1 MMKPLSMMAVAPST
15 PMAGDEEQEALG
27 FRHCHQQLNSLSQ
40 EIFKAS
46 AQLGAVVNALHARGL
61 VDDEELAAGRAAEEQ
76 RLAAV
81 FQEKEIG
88 VQIDAQT
95 GDKYAIPADSLPQ
108 IDCASR
114 YHLCHG
120 ACCSLRFPLSKQ
132 DLDEGVVRWEYGRP
146 YMIRHADD
154 HACAHKDRE
163 TNRCTVYEHRPGIC
177 RLYDCCTDE
186 RIWQD
191 FDRGIVNPLLF
202 AALPDGQRRPL
213 FNPAPS
219 AASDVS
225 AVSAISQ
232 GNASAA
238 SSPIA

>member
-1 MMKPLSMMAVAPST
+1 MMKPLSMMAAAPNT
-15 PMAGDEEQEALG
+15 PMAGDELQETLG

-61 VDDEELAAGRAAEEQ
+61 LDEEELDAGRAAEEQ

-95 GDKYAIPADSLPQ
+95 GDKYAIPTDHLPQ

-114 YHLCHG
+114 YHLCHA

-154 HACAHKDRE
+154 HACAHKDRD
-163 TNRCTVYEHRPGIC
+163 TNRCTIYENRPGIC
-177 RLYDCCTDE
+177 RLYDCRKDE

-191 FDRGIVNPLLF
+191 FDRGIINPLLF
-202 AALPDGQRRPL
+202 VALPDGQSRPS
-213 FNPAPS
+213 FHQSPS
-219 AASDVS
+219 TPPE
-225 AVSAISQ
+225 
-232 GNASAA
+232 GGMGAA
-238 SSPIA
+238 SSPTGPTA